1 MNDRAISVLFAT
13 AFVAACLSGCV
24 FGKANPV
31 TAARASAA
39 PELAIVAPVIDIKT
53 RERIA

>member
-1 MNDRAISVLFAT
+1 VSDREFTVIWTPADLRA
-13 AFVAACLSGCV
+13 L
-24 FGKANPV
+24 V